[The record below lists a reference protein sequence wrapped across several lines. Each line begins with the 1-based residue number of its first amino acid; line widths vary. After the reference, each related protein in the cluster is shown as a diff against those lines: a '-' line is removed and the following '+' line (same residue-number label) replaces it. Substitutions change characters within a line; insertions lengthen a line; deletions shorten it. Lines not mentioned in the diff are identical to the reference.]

1 MHRLGVLALVIGGF
15 GLAVLA
21 IVASSLREAAAMKRW
36 PVSEGRVL
44 SAKVEEYRTS
54 VSRGVG
60 GPRARMTLYRPVLL
74 YEYEV
79 RGKRFQGSRVAQS
92 PGLDRRVPE
101 FAQKVV
107 ERYPSGST
115 VAVRYNPKRPDESVL
130 EPRVPGSWIFG
141 AAIGVAL
148 LVLAAYTYYRGS

>member
-1 MHRLGVLALVIGGF
+1 MSTRWRENALRAARL
-15 GLAVLA
+15 
-21 IVASSLREAAAMKRW
+21 
-36 PVSEGRVL
+36 
-44 SAKVEEYRTS
+44 
-54 VSRGVG
+54 
-60 GPRARMTLYRPVLL
+60 
-74 YEYEV
+74 
-79 RGKRFQGSRVAQS
+79 AQS
-92 PGLDRRVPE
+92 PGLDRGVPE

-148 LVLAAYTYYRGS
+148 LVLAAYTYYKGS